1 MGKTY
6 DTATQ
11 SATGVSALLRR
22 HENTGAQSQ
31 LLNFNLEKKR
41 KNKKRKERRLTKGTN
56 ELSLHRPGDRLDE
69 GGRREASEQ
78 HVVQEDD
85 VEVAEP
91 VIPTIVS
98 QQIKAGDP

>member
-11 SATGVSALLRR
+11 SATRVGALLRR
-22 HENTGAQSQ
+22 HEDIGAQSTPQ
-31 LLNFNLEKKR
+31 LKFKKKEKKR
-41 KNKKRKERRLTKGTN
+41 ERKERRLTKGTD

-69 GGRREASEQ
+69 GGRREAGEQ

-91 VIPTIVS
+91 VISTIVS

>member
-22 HENTGAQSQ
+22 HENIGTQSTPQ
-31 LLNFNLEKKR
+31 LKFKKKK
-41 KNKKRKERRLTKGTN
+41 KNRKERRLTKGTN

-69 GGRREASEQ
+69 GGRSETSEQ

-85 VEVAEP
+85 VEVPEP
-91 VIPTIVS
+91 VISTIVS